1 MIVEPDGTVVEE
13 IEPDRPVRLEEGFSI
28 APDARSVVISYQ
40 QPGLTDT
47 YADLATIDLETGEV
61 EMVTHTPD
69 VSETFPEFVDDGR
82 VVFSRGELV
91 RDAGSP
97 NGAIAM
103 LDLETGET
111 ATLTPND
118 HIAGTAA
125 VLDEQ
130 TVVYDAVSGADDEP
144 GLWRVGTDGN
154 GAPELVSRGSGRY
167 PSVSADGSEALL
179 LEPVFGGS
187 KVVLVKLNGR

>member
-1 MIVEPDGTVVEE
+1 MAPDGASAIV
-13 IEPDRPVRLEEGFSI
+13 
-28 APDARSVVISYQ
+28 SYQ
-40 QPGLTDT
+40 EPGVTDT

-61 EMVTHTPD
+61 QMVTHTPN

-91 RDAGSP
+91 SDAGKP

-103 LDLETGET
+103 LDLGTGRT
-111 ATLTPND
+111 TTLTPDD

-125 VLDEQ
+125 VLDEA
-130 TVVYDAVSGADDEP
+130 TIVYDAISGVDDEP
-144 GLWRVGTDGN
+144 GLWRVGTDGK
-154 GAPELVSRGSGRY
+154 GAPELVVRGPSRY

-187 KVVLVKLNGR
+187 KLVLVELDPG